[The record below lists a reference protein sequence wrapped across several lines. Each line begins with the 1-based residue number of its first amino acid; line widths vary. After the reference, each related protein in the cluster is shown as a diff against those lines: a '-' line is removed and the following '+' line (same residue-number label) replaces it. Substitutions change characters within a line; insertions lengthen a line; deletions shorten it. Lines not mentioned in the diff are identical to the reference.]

1 LEETRNH
8 TAWDNQLKGCV
19 TETRNRRHGKRNRK
33 STEKQLITHFL
44 WTLEAAF
51 NPASYTDA
59 HLDKS
64 TIIFVIGKL
73 KSCKTK
79 QDLNTRPRQNEQG
92 QGTQQSQKGGE
103 ERRLQKGKM
112 VLPSTPTP
120 RLNML

>member
-8 TAWDNQLKGCV
+8 TAWDNHLKGCV
-19 TETRNRRHGKRNRK
+19 SETRNRRHGKGNRK

-51 NPASYTDA
+51 DPASDTDA

-73 KSCKTK
+73 QSCKTK
-79 QDLNTRPRQNEQG
+79 QDLNTQDQGKTNKDKERNNHRREEKKEDFRRVRWFTQARP
-92 QGTQQSQKGGE
+92 
-103 ERRLQKGKM
+103 
-112 VLPSTPTP
+112 PPD
-120 RLNML
+120 